1 MSWRSVVSEQQHG
14 EPGGTQITL
23 VLSHWSSELLCC
35 IKYEWEVG
43 VQCWACSLRSV
54 LRLGGFSGCK
64 HNSVEVSIPSALC
77 VFYLPHRSLSSSFLW
92 AICGQISFLNSI
104 WVTVN
109 KTGWLW
115 FNVGIWMELG
125 SVMMGF
131 VRIAR
136 LCQNLNFCLN
146 LGVKKDAYLQIEFE
160 LKLKLI
166 IQKSN

>member
-1 MSWRSVVSEQQHG
+1 MESFYFLMRWRSAVSEQQHG
-14 EPGGTQITL
+14 EPWGTQITL

-35 IKYEWEVG
+35 IKNEWEVG
-43 VQCWACSLRSV
+43 VQCRASSLRSV

-64 HNSVEVSIPSALC
+64 HNSMEISIPSATC

-92 AICGQISFLNSI
+92 AICGRVRFVNSI

-115 FNVGIWMELG
+115 FHVGIQMELG
-125 SVMMGF
+125 SVIMAF

-136 LCQNLNFCLN
+136 LCQKWNFRLN
-146 LGVKKDAYLQIEFE
+146 LGIKEDAYLQFEF
-160 LKLKLI
+160 
-166 IQKSN
+166 